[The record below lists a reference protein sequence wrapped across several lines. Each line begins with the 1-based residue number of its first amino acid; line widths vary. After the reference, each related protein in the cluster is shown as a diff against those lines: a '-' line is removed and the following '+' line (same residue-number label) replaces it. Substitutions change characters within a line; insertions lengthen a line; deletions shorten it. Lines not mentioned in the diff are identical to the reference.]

1 MADLQAI
8 IEEVAAVYDTKTLHK
23 LYRIATEQAYSF
35 LYVKL
40 TAKDVDDMFYMRFD
54 KKLIPNGQERTQY
67 HNLKRIFASLN
78 IYLKCWQVTEVL

>member
-23 LYRIATEQAYSF
+23 LYRIATEQPDSF

-40 TAKDVDDMFYMRFD
+40 TAKDGDDM
-54 KKLIPNGQERTQY
+54 
-67 HNLKRIFASLN
+67 
-78 IYLKCWQVTEVL
+78 